1 MDFFFCILD
10 TSTGTAGKKHMQ
22 QQHTEWEIKNDFIRQ
37 CKCDNFNLR
46 LINLNGRKFKYSME
60 IAE

>member
-1 MDFFFCILD
+1 
-10 TSTGTAGKKHMQ
+10 MQ